1 MNATDKDLNVQ
12 KVLKTTEK
20 NFPSTSKALGNVDR
34 AFDNTK
40 RMKTSYD
47 ADSRVLMSVT
57 FKCARSGCHES
68 SGEAKQRRSK
78 KVGCNYELVCT
89 IRRDQP
95 DVVHYEERHGHS
107 GHVPGSTEDLKYLS
121 LHPDIVKLAKEYYI
135 NAGMS
140 PQQILYAL
148 QANGKVNAI
157 TDGKVSRHFLPS
169 LKDIQNIVKQ
179 LKVEKQFHPNDLTAL
194 NMLVETLETK
204 LPGTVLLYTPQVLDQ
219 DKNIT
224 NNFTLILSSPFATR
238 MLKCF
243 GGDMIFLDAVYGL
256 SAYGY
261 PILTALVRDDYGNGC
276 PVAFCIADGEEAT
289 ICSTF
294 LSTIAAAA
302 EMEISHVM
310 MDKSKS
316 QIASCKQL
324 GKWRCLKDSTF
335 FTQLEGSEP
344 DEKLYACKLFSDEA
358 RSAIIS
364 GWDGGCSCNC
374 YEIGGICAHVMA
386 AAALESIDF
395 SPDLIEEDIP
405 ENIDVHL
412 RKRIGV
418 LHGSDPLNG
427 VECAQAE
434 LDSVKAVASVQRE
447 YSVPKE
453 NREGMQ
459 ACNKLKNVLKEL
471 PGPDASYLTAEIN
484 NLFEKAKSRRP
495 SLAPTTK
502 AMDKKETKKLSRMPK
517 DRVTRPLYP
526 GRSKSKRED
535 ANTVEAPAVA
545 LDHAVSVAGAA
556 MLQPSQDP
564 GMEDNG
570 VSPPALVRR
579 NDIGRPREQKRG
591 MENEG
596 LVRHGKAGGLR
607 TPRKRR
613 YKKDD
618 NEVF

>member
-47 ADSRVLMSVT
+47 ADSRVLMRVT

-179 LKVEKQFHPNDLTAL
+179 LKVEKQFHPND
-194 NMLVETLETK
+194 
-204 LPGTVLLYTPQVLDQ
+204 D
-219 DKNIT
+219 
-224 NNFTLILSSPFATR
+224 
-238 MLKCF
+238 
-243 GGDMIFLDAVYGL
+243 
-256 SAYGY
+256 
-261 PILTALVRDDYGNGC
+261 
-276 PVAFCIADGEEAT
+276 
-289 ICSTF
+289 
-294 LSTIAAAA
+294 
-302 EMEISHVM
+302 
-310 MDKSKS
+310 
-316 QIASCKQL
+316 
-324 GKWRCLKDSTF
+324 
-335 FTQLEGSEP
+335 
-344 DEKLYACKLFSDEA
+344 
-358 RSAIIS
+358 
-364 GWDGGCSCNC
+364 
-374 YEIGGICAHVMA
+374 
-386 AAALESIDF
+386 
-395 SPDLIEEDIP
+395 IEEDIP

-427 VECAQAE
+427 VECANNVRLIPSNERAH
-434 LDSVKAVASVQRE
+434 LNVTLIRTRE
-447 YSVPKE
+447 S
-453 NREGMQ
+453 
-459 ACNKLKNVLKEL
+459 
-471 PGPDASYLTAEIN
+471 ASYDVFIL
-484 NLFEKAKSRRP
+484 LVLSKA
-495 SLAPTTK
+495 
-502 AMDKKETKKLSRMPK
+502 
-517 DRVTRPLYP
+517 
-526 GRSKSKRED
+526 RSTLPR
-535 ANTVEAPAVA
+535 A
-545 LDHAVSVAGAA
+545 LDVDGKFFSV
-556 MLQPSQDP
+556 
-564 GMEDNG
+564 
-570 VSPPALVRR
+570 V
-579 NDIGRPREQKRG
+579 
-591 MENEG
+591 
-596 LVRHGKAGGLR
+596 LR
-607 TPRKRR
+607 T
-613 YKKDD
+613 
-618 NEVF
+618 F